1 MSTEK
6 RLEDG
11 DGSVDTREAVKIA
24 DEQLLAQL
32 GYKQEFQ
39 RAFSP
44 LEVRLSRS
52 FQREVVL
59 KFCPSASV

>member
-11 DGSVDTREAVKIA
+11 SRSLDTREAVKIA

-44 LEVRLSRS
+44 LEVRLPRS
-52 FQREVVL
+52 FQHEVVL
-59 KFCPSASV
+59 KFYQSASV

>member
-11 DGSVDTREAVKIA
+11 NGSVDTREAVQLA

-44 LEVRLSRS
+44 LEVCFRDQFMVKL
-52 FQREVVL
+52 
-59 KFCPSASV
+59 C